1 MQTSVSCT
9 ASASSGVTISGG
21 GILVHPLPHVSQKEH
36 VLAANLG
43 SRKIGEEDERGVVRL
58 GTEGLWESR

>member
-36 VLAANLG
+36 VLVENLG

>member
-1 MQTSVSCT
+1 MQTSVSRT

-21 GILVHPLPHVSQKEH
+21 GILVHPPHVSQKEH
-36 VLAANLG
+36 VLAENLG
-43 SRKIGEEDERGVVRL
+43 SGKIGEEDEGRVVRL